1 MFRTNRTRTF
11 LEKSNNNSIIFSIV
25 TNDISEV
32 KNLITNKNY
41 NTILDENTG
50 FTALHYAISS
60 PNISNDI
67 IKYLLLLGAN
77 PKDKINNQDIDS
89 FDLALRYNKR
99 YLFEYFN
106 KNKDDEI
113 LVLTDKNQILIDKN
127 QILQNRL
134 DKLKESNNFLLDSI
148 DSYNTKISKLNDEI
162 SKLNDETKT
171 KDLQITSLK
180 RKNEETESAFNNL
193 LKRNKK

>member
-1 MFRTNRTRTF
+1 MFRTRTF

-25 TNDISEV
+25 TNDISQV
-32 KNLITNKNY
+32 KKLITNKNY

-50 FTALHYAISS
+50 FNALHYAISS
-60 PNISNDI
+60 PNINNDI
-67 IKYLLLLGAN
+67 IKYLLSLGVN

-89 FDLALRYNKR
+89 FDLAFKYNKR

-113 LVLTDKNQILIDKN
+113 LVLTDKNQIL
-127 QILQNRL
+127 QNKL
-134 DKLKESNNFLLDSI
+134 EKLKESNNFLLNSI
-148 DSYNTKISKLNDEI
+148 DSYNTKISKLNEE
-162 SKLNDETKT
+162 NKT
-171 KDLQITSLK
+171 KDLQITTLK
-180 RKNEETESAFNNL
+180 RKNEETETAFNNL

>member
-1 MFRTNRTRTF
+1 MFKTNRTRTF
-11 LEKSNNNSIIFSIV
+11 LEKTNNNSIIFSIV
-25 TNDISEV
+25 TNDVSEV

-89 FDLALRYNKR
+89 FDLALKYNKR

-106 KNKDDEI
+106 KIKDEEI
-113 LVLTDKNQILIDKN
+113 IVLTDKNK
-127 QILQNRL
+127 ILQNRF
-134 DKLKESNNFLLDSI
+134 DKLKESNNYLLDSI
-148 DSYNTKISKLNDEI
+148 DSYNIKISKLNEEI
-162 SKLNDETKT
+162 
-171 KDLQITSLK
+171 ITLK
-180 RKNEETESAFNNL
+180 RKNEETETAFNNL
-193 LKRNKK
+193 LKRQKK